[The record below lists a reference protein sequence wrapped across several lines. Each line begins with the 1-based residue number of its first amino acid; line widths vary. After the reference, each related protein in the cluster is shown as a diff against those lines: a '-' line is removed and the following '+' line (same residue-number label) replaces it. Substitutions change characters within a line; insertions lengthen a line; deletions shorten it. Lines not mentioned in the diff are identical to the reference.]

1 MRFLSLIIATFF
13 TVLTAFPILAAEQVY
28 LIYGG
33 LNLSV
38 RISSLE
44 KFAQTGIVDKNLEF
58 YFNIGGLNESE
69 KNKFREALFQ
79 PHKINPVQLS
89 RFLKTQ
95 IGEEILT
102 NFGKFMKI
110 QGGRNGKYALRGALV
125 QAAFE
130 PEGLTL
136 INVLR
141 KLPTNLQIDLEQTFA
156 LSDAIK
162 IVVKATQLFS
172 VEIAQLSTIEAK
184 KEKPVNFSNLR
195 DLRQPGTL
203 GIAPKKRWLL
213 TDKNRNRRFYVDL
226 YKPKKWR
233 QEKTPVIIMSHGLA
247 SRPEDFYKHAEYLTS
262 YGYVVVIPQ
271 HPGSDYQKIQDLLG
285 GYTGEI
291 FDINE
296 FKDRPQDI
304 SYVIDELERRNQTE
318 FKGKLDLKNVG
329 VLGHSLG
336 GYTALALAGATLH
349 FENLERECNKKF
361 SYLNLSLLLQCR
373 ALKLEKKSYN
383 FRDERVKAIFA
394 ANPVNSSIF
403 GSQGLSQIKIP
414 VFIGAG
420 NYDAATPA
428 IFEQIRSFPWLRTP
442 DKYLLLV
449 EGQAHLDFSNLDAG
463 MTNII
468 ESISNLTL
476 PNPEL
481 LYQYSNALMLA
492 FFENYISKNSDYRPY
507 LQASYTTYLSQKEPF
522 KAYLISQYSSE
533 ALSQL
538 IQKFIAENYSIQP

>member
-1 MRFLSLIIATFF
+1 MIFVDNFNSMRFLSLIIATFF

-247 SRPEDFYKHAEYLTS
+247 SRPEDFY
-262 YGYVVVIPQ
+262 
-271 HPGSDYQKIQDLLG
+271 
-285 GYTGEI
+285 
-291 FDINE
+291 
-296 FKDRPQDI
+296 
-304 SYVIDELERRNQTE
+304 
-318 FKGKLDLKNVG
+318 
-329 VLGHSLG
+329 
-336 GYTALALAGATLH
+336 
-349 FENLERECNKKF
+349 
-361 SYLNLSLLLQCR
+361 
-373 ALKLEKKSYN
+373 
-383 FRDERVKAIFA
+383 
-394 ANPVNSSIF
+394 
-403 GSQGLSQIKIP
+403 
-414 VFIGAG
+414 
-420 NYDAATPA
+420 
-428 IFEQIRSFPWLRTP
+428 
-442 DKYLLLV
+442 
-449 EGQAHLDFSNLDAG
+449 
-463 MTNII
+463 
-468 ESISNLTL
+468 
-476 PNPEL
+476 
-481 LYQYSNALMLA
+481 
-492 FFENYISKNSDYRPY
+492 
-507 LQASYTTYLSQKEPF
+507 
-522 KAYLISQYSSE
+522 
-533 ALSQL
+533 
-538 IQKFIAENYSIQP
+538 